1 MHRAATSGLQTIFQQ
16 RRAGVLLPI
25 TALPKHTELP
35 VKQTRQAYGCGVFD
49 SACRFIDWI
58 ASAGF
63 SVWQLLPLGP
73 THRDHSPYLCLSSLA
88 GESNFIGL
96 HWLQKSGLLDL
107 QIELSTISHSAALT
121 AAHSHFNQISSD
133 NHWHREYDSFC
144 HDAHSWLHHFA
155 LFMAL
160 HQRHSNRPWYEWPTP
175 LRDRHHQAIATLEEQ
190 LHEEIS
196 QIKFAQFLFFKQ
208 WSVIRDY
215 AEQRGI
221 YLFGDMPLFV
231 AHDSA
236 DVWANRDY
244 FKLNSEGQ
252 PQVVAGVPP
261 DYFSSTGQRW
271 GNPHYN
277 WPTLQRDHFCWW
289 IQRLRVHVKL
299 FHLLR
304 IDHFRGLD
312 SAWEIPLTS
321 STAEEGKWQPA
332 PGEQLLSALHRA
344 LPELSLVA
352 EDLGLITP
360 EVTALREQFQLP
372 GMAVLQFA
380 FDGNSD
386 NPYLPDNLKQYSVLY
401 TGTHDNDTSL
411 GWFLSL
417 CEQHQQLI
425 TDYLHC
431 AAEDLPRALVEAA
444 LASVAQLAIIPL
456 QDLLGLGSGQRIN
469 TPGTLGNNWL
479 WQFQWQQLQAHKAQ
493 QFLVLNRRYDRY
505 GNQNSRC

>member
-1 MHRAATSGLQTIFQQ
+1 MHRAATTGLQTIFQQ

-25 TALPKHTELP
+25 TALPNQTQLS

-73 THRDHSPYLCLSSLA
+73 THSDHSPYLCLSSLA
-88 GESNFIGL
+88 GESHFIGL
-96 HWLQKSGLLDL
+96 RWLQQNELLDA
-107 QIELSTISHSAALT
+107 QIEISTISHRAALI
-121 AAHSHFNQISSD
+121 AAHNHFTQSSPD
-133 NHWHREYDSFC
+133 HHWHREYDRFC
-144 HDAHSWLHHFA
+144 HEAHSWLHHFA

-160 HQRHSNRPWYEWPTP
+160 HQQYRQRPWYEWPAP
-175 LRDRHHQAIATLEEQ
+175 LRDRHTDAIAAIEQ
-190 LHEEIS
+190 RLNDEIA

-208 WSVIRDY
+208 WSVIRHY
-215 AEQRGI
+215 AEQKGI
-221 YLFGDMPLFV
+221 FLFGDMPMFV

-261 DYFSSTGQRW
+261 DYFSSIGQRW

-277 WPTLQRDHFCWW
+277 WPRLQRDHFCWW
-289 IQRLRVHVKL
+289 IQRLRRHLEL

-321 STAEEGKWQPA
+321 HTAAIGQWQPA
-332 PGEQLLSALHRA
+332 PGKQLLSALHRA
-344 LPELSLVA
+344 VPELPLVA
-352 EDLGLITP
+352 EDLGLITT
-360 EVTALREQFQLP
+360 EVTALRQQFRLP

-380 FDGNSD
+380 FDGNPD
-386 NPYLPDNLKQYSVLY
+386 NPYLPDNLRQYSVLY

-411 GWFLSL
+411 GWFVSLS
-417 CEQHQQLI
+417 EQQQQMI
-425 TDYLHC
+425 THYLHC
-431 AAEDLPRALVEAA
+431 APEDLPLALIKAA

-456 QDLLGLGSGQRIN
+456 QDILGLGSEHRTN
-469 TPGTLGNNWL
+469 TPGTVGNNWL
-479 WQFQWQQLQAHKAQ
+479 WRFQWQQLQAHKAQ
-493 QFLVLNRRYDRY
+493 QFLVLNRRY
-505 GNQNSRC
+505 GRCK